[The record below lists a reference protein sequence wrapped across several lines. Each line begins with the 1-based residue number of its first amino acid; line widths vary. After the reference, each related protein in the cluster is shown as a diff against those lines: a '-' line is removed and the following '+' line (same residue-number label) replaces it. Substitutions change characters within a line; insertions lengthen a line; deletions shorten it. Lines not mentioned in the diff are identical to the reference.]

1 MNCTYLLFTV
11 LCIFYL
17 QPAETKGGI
26 VHGLVKKASTLN
38 LTRRTS
44 DPPPEE
50 ELVPEVNLE
59 VVYKE
64 FNMEEDSKHHPNKI
78 PAIMAESLQHAEC
91 DGDGVSTSLLF
102 RGGGTPTRITETLL
116 EYLTHTQN
124 RATHHFKFERA
135 GMTAMDAQ
143 AIARKFINLNKPF
156 FSQYLH
162 KELETKAHA
171 FFAKQFDDGEFRAKV
186 RRAVEMH
193 VPALK
198 VRLFRHIAKVM
209 KKVVECQEETQGVG
223 YDGLA
228 VSWAP
233 SMFNGKDPK
242 GQTSLETKLKFAPIV
257 AQFFKYQNEFFCS
270 YPG

>member
-1 MNCTYLLFTV
+1 MPPICYLNF
-11 LCIFYL
+11 
-17 QPAETKGGI
+17 
-26 VHGLVKKASTLN
+26 
-38 LTRRTS
+38 
-44 DPPPEE
+44 
-50 ELVPEVNLE
+50 
-59 VVYKE
+59 
-64 FNMEEDSKHHPNKI
+64 
-78 PAIMAESLQHAEC
+78 
-91 DGDGVSTSLLF
+91 
-102 RGGGTPTRITETLL
+102 
-116 EYLTHTQN
+116 
-124 RATHHFKFERA
+124 
-135 GMTAMDAQ
+135 
-143 AIARKFINLNKPF
+143 
-156 FSQYLH
+156 
-162 KELETKAHA
+162 
-171 FFAKQFDDGEFRAKV
+171 

-270 YPG
+270 YPGWAGWRRRGAVLPEGQKVQWRIDQPALRQSDDGRWNGSKSDKLKYILCRDLCRIF